1 MGEAK
6 NSFICLIKISV
17 EKKIVSSGKMAA
29 VIARPA
35 CMRGQAAAWTKKLL
49 VACTISLP
57 RKRAY
62 REYYKTFDPEK
73 DAQDMIRLGVFK
85 SWNCKGERTGH
96 PYD

>member
-1 MGEAK
+1 
-6 NSFICLIKISV
+6 
-17 EKKIVSSGKMAA
+17 MAA

-49 VACTISLP
+49 VACTISVTTVVSAYWFGISLP

-62 REYYKTFDPEK
+62 REYYKTFDWEK